1 MDEDQLSKAEFLA
14 DFFCSNLAKEVYK
27 SLSNVSSNDE
37 ITESLVNFANK
48 LWNEIKEAMEEDG
61 DDADY

>member
-37 ITESLVNFANK
+37 IAESLVNFANK